1 MEKYYVIVDLKNNM
15 YIYYSWD
22 NSTFRTTF
30 NIAEAKRMDN
40 EGEVLETLKE
50 LKENEDPWRS
60 GESYYE
66 VRTIYTF

>member
-15 YIYYSWD
+15 YVFYNWSE
-22 NSTFRTTF
+22 SKFETTF
-30 NIAEAKRMDN
+30 NIGDAKRMDD

-50 LKENEDPWRS
+50 LKENKDPWRS

-66 VRTIYTF
+66 VRTIYKF

>member
-22 NSTFRTTF
+22 NCEFKHTF
-30 NIAEAKRMDN
+30 NIAEAKTMDN
-40 EGEVLETLKE
+40 EGEVLQTLQEMKD
-50 LKENEDPWRS
+50 NEDPWKS

-66 VRTIYTF
+66 VRTIYKF